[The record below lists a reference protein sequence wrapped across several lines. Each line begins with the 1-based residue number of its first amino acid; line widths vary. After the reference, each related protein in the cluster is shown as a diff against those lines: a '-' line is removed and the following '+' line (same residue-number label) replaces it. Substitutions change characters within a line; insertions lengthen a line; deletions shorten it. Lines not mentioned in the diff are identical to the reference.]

1 MKDRIQINGEWY
13 IKESSN
19 LLPEP
24 EPLDLTY
31 TQGCVYETSKYCFE
45 ATRLYKDYDSCEF
58 YEDTLDI
65 EFTDKRTKPWKTD
78 DWDRVDWFRG
88 VYDNDKR
95 AINEALKVMD
105 EDGVKELKQFIGH
118 LIKIGW
124 LKYYDETYTNE
135 NYNK

>member
-1 MKDRIQINGEWY
+1 MKHLNNNMKDRIQINGEWY
-13 IKESSN
+13 IKESLN
-19 LLPEP
+19 PLPEP

-78 DWDRVDWFRG
+78 HWDNSTWLLAVHHNDRDALEEAFELM
-88 VYDNDKR
+88 DND
-95 AINEALKVMD
+95 
-105 EDGVKELKQFIGH
+105 GVRELKNFIRE
-118 LIKIGW
+118 LLKMGW
-124 LKYYDETYTNE
+124 LKY
-135 NYNK
+135 